1 MKKLFKFIFVI
12 AIIGAGIYIYMI
24 QNGHN
29 LESML
34 NTPKKIEL
42 RADCSEIE
50 NMLVT
55 SSTNLTITNLFE
67 RTHNNVIVKVTA
79 YDKYSD
85 IIKQK
90 NITFERTLEPNGSL
104 TKSILLPAK
113 TKSCDCIILDSNPN

>member
-1 MKKLFKFIFVI
+1 MT
-12 AIIGAGIYIYMI
+12 
-24 QNGHN
+24 QNGHS
-29 LESML
+29 LESIL

-55 SSTNLTITNLFE
+55 STTNLIVTNLFE
-67 RTHNNVIVKVTA
+67 RTHNNVIVSVTA
-79 YDKYSD
+79 YNKNSD

-104 TKSILLPAK
+104 TKQVLLPAK